1 MNKQLLGLALVA
13 SIASAGLA
21 QAQTPSASPPAV
33 TRTTPAVPSI
43 TMTTPAMPSMTMTT
57 PAVPAATF
65 SMSRGELATIGVG
78 AVAGAM
84 LFQATMIHGMALVGA
99 VVGGWVGS
107 VFYGHYIAPQP
118 AT

>member
-33 TRTTPAVPSI
+33 
-43 TMTTPAMPSMTMTT
+43 PSMTMTT
-57 PAVPAATF
+57 PAVPAATL